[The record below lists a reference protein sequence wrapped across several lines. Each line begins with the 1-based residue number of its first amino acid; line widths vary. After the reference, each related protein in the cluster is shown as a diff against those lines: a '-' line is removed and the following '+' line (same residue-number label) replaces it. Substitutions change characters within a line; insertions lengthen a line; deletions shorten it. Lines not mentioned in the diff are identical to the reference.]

1 MKTPVGFANF
11 CGRVSRVLC
20 LFIVV
25 LQPASAFDDPPIR
38 VARLSYVAGQVSFQP
53 GGDTDWG
60 WATVNRPMTAGDS
73 LWTGSS
79 SRAEMHIG
87 STAIRMSAPTSVS
100 FLNLDDRTV
109 QIQLNS
115 GTIDVRVPSAECGRM
130 VTFPVVLFTAWW
142 QPVSRKNRSAHQ
154 FEILPN
160 RPHAIAVR
168 CLGPDEFSSISR
180 QKLTLASLLARGRE
194 DHRGGAMSA
203 PQGHHET
210 ILVAD
215 DNEANRELLSAL
227 LSAEGYQVV
236 CAADGQQAL
245 ARVDSGSIDLALLD
259 VVMPRPTGFEICQA
273 MKSKPETRLIPV
285 ILLTSLNSDA
295 DRIHGIMCGADDFLN
310 KPVNKHELLAR
321 VHSLLRLKQFT
332 NELDNAETVLFS
344 LALTIEAK
352 DPYTEGHCDR
362 LSKYSVAL
370 GEKLGLPQ
378 DLSVALRR
386 GGLIHDIGKLAVP
399 EHILL
404 KPGPLTPEE
413 RKIMERHTVIGEGI
427 CAPLRSFRHVL
438 PIIRHHHEKQD
449 GSGYPDGLK
458 GAQVP
463 LTARI
468 LQITDI
474 YDALTTD
481 RPYRKALPSEKAF
494 AIMREEVKRGWWDG
508 SILDEFEAVVYG
520 YEPVQPARSGS

>member
-1 MKTPVGFANF
+1 M
-11 CGRVSRVLC
+11 
-20 LFIVV
+20 
-25 LQPASAFDDPPIR
+25 
-38 VARLSYVAGQVSFQP
+38 
-53 GGDTDWG
+53 
-60 WATVNRPMTAGDS
+60 
-73 LWTGSS
+73 
-79 SRAEMHIG
+79 
-87 STAIRMSAPTSVS
+87 
-100 FLNLDDRTV
+100 
-109 QIQLNS
+109 
-115 GTIDVRVPSAECGRM
+115 
-130 VTFPVVLFTAWW
+130 
-142 QPVSRKNRSAHQ
+142 PVS
-154 FEILPN
+154 E
-160 RPHAIAVR
+160 
-168 CLGPDEFSSISR
+168 
-180 QKLTLASLLARGRE
+180 
-194 DHRGGAMSA
+194 
-203 PQGHHET
+203 GHEGI

-227 LSAEGYQVV
+227 LSAEGYEVV
-236 CAADGQQAL
+236 CATNGQEAL
-245 ARVDSGSIDLALLD
+245 ARVRSGSIDLALLD
-259 VVMPRPTGFEICQA
+259 VVMPRPSGFEVCQA
-273 MKSKPETRLIPV
+273 MKSEPETRLIPV
-285 ILLTSLNSDA
+285 VLLTSLNSDA

-310 KPVNKHELLAR
+310 KPVNKQELLAR

-332 NELDNAETVLFS
+332 DELDNAEMVLFS

-378 DLSVALRR
+378 DLRLALRR

-399 EHILL
+399 ESILL

-413 RKIMERHTVIGEGI
+413 RKTMEQHTIEGERI
-427 CAPLRSFRHVL
+427 CAPLRSFRNVL

-458 GAQVP
+458 GEQVP

-481 RPYRKALPSEKAF
+481 RPYRKALPQEKAF

-508 SILDEFEAVVYG
+508 LILDEFEAVVRDR
-520 YEPVQPARSGS
+520 EPVHPAGSSS